1 MRTTTCSAWLPFLFT
16 LSALAC
22 TSATGPTTTTL
33 ALSTPPNFVAVVTSN
48 TPERG
53 NGPAGYYSQ
62 HNVSVAFLPP
72 FASNATGS
80 AGVVVGDLRPVFIR
94 AKDSTLVRS
103 TAGAIRVG
111 DVIQVWHDQV
121 VAYGTAEAPP
131 GAPAY
136 SGQQI
141 VILR

>member
-1 MRTTTCSAWLPFLFT
+1 MRTTICSASLPLLFT
-16 LSALAC
+16 LGALAC

-33 ALSTPPNFVAVVTSN
+33 ALSTPPNFLAVVTSN
-48 TPERG
+48 TPESG

-62 HNVSVAFLPP
+62 HNVWVVIAPEVG
-72 FASNATGS
+72 N
-80 AGVVVGDLRPVFIR
+80 AGVVVGELCPVFIR
-94 AKDSTLVRS
+94 AKDNTLVRS

-111 DVIQVWHDQV
+111 DAIQVWHDQV
-121 VAYGTAEAPP
+121 VAFGTAEAPP
-131 GAPAY
+131 GAPAF

>member
-1 MRTTTCSAWLPFLFT
+1 MRGTLRYCSLPVLFA
-16 LSALAC
+16 LSASAC
-22 TSATGPTTTTL
+22 GSATGPTTTTL
-33 ALSTPPNFVAVVTSN
+33 VLLTPPNFVAVVTSN
-48 TPERG
+48 TLERG

-62 HNVSVAFLPP
+62 HNVWVTIPSAI
-72 FASNATGS
+72 ATEGN
-80 AGVVVGDLRPVFIR
+80 AGVVVGELTPVFIR

-103 TAGAIRVG
+103 TAGAIRVS
-111 DVIQVWHDQV
+111 DVIQVWHDQA
-121 VAYGTAEAPP
+121 VAFGTAEAPP